1 MQYSSIQ
8 FGCSKIPS
16 RPPSASSQ
24 RADPPGRLTV
34 FPRGHSMNY
43 FRFAPILILAAG
55 VFGSGAVM
63 AQSPAAPQANK
74 PEPPAVIKSFD
85 LSAIDKT
92 ADPCTDFYQY
102 SCGNWVNRDRKSTL
116 LNSSHLGI

>member
-1 MQYSSIQ
+1 
-8 FGCSKIPS
+8 
-16 RPPSASSQ
+16 
-24 RADPPGRLTV
+24 
-34 FPRGHSMNY
+34 MNC

-74 PEPPAVIKSFD
+74 PEPPAEIKSFD

-92 ADPCTDFYQY
+92 ADPSTDFY
-102 SCGNWVNRDRKSTL
+102 
-116 LNSSHLGI
+116 